1 MTHLDVVYLAPVM
14 SKLILSGTL
23 QHDVREELIKEVTR
37 RGWQHSLDVE
47 FPTLANMPAFKGHTP
62 NSLCHLYNSM
72 LGQVVMRESKKGVK
86 LAIREVTVTLVDEWW
101 NTRKVISK
109 SEEKKRWEEELVSA
123 FNVVVRDLGLEQP
136 DL

>member
-1 MTHLDVVYLAPVM
+1 M
-14 SKLILSGTL
+14 
-23 QHDVREELIKEVTR
+23 
-37 RGWQHSLDVE
+37 DVE